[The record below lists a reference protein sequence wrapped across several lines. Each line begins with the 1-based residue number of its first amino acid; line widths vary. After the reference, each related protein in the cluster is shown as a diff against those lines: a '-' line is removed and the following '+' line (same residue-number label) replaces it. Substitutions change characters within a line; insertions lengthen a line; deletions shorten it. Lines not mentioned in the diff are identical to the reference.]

1 MIAEKGDCIMDF
13 KNILF
18 EQEDGVGIVTINI
31 PERLNPINIDV
42 ELEILQALQEVD
54 ERKEIKAAI
63 ITGAGEKAFSAG
75 ADLKPYLEMN
85 LTKSFSYLKKLHD
98 AEWAIENLSKPVIA
112 AVNGLCLGGGFE
124 LALGCTLRF
133 ASDNAKFGLPEINV
147 GCIPGNGGIQRLG
160 RLVGKSR
167 AAWYL
172 LTGEFFGAQ
181 EALQMGVVNKVVA
194 QNELMATCMDFLQ
207 NNLLRKSPTAVWAI
221 RKSLNLGMD
230 LDLKKASELDL
241 NLESICFATED
252 FKEGVQAFMEKRKP
266 QFTGK

>member
-1 MIAEKGDCIMDF
+1 MDF

-18 EQEDGVGIVTINI
+18 EEKEGVGIVTINI
-31 PERLNPINIDV
+31 PERLNPIDIDV
-42 ELEILQALQEVD
+42 ELEILQALQKVD
-54 ERKEIKAAI
+54 EKKEIKAAI

-75 ADLKPYLEMN
+75 ADIKPYLEMN
-85 LTKSFSYLKKLHD
+85 LTRSFSYLKKLHD

-124 LALGCTLRF
+124 LALACTLRF
-133 ASDNAKFGLPEINV
+133 AGDNAKFGLPEINV

-160 RLVGKSR
+160 RLIGKSR
-167 AAWYL
+167 ATWYL
-172 LTGEFFGAQ
+172 LTGEFFGAR

-194 QNELMATCMDFLQ
+194 QAELMETCMDFLQ

-230 LDLKKASELDL
+230 IDIKTASELDL

-252 FKEGVQAFMEKRKP
+252 FKEGVKAFMEKRTP
-266 QFTGK
+266 EFTGK